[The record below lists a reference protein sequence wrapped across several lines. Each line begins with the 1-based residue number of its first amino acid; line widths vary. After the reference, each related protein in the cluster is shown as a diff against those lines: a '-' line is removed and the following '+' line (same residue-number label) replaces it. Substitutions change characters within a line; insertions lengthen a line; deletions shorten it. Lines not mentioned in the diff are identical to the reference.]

1 MFMINVFGWLTLDFA
16 LLNLIYLAML
26 HCPGK
31 VSCNIEI
38 FNWWKQFHMSDLC
51 NESEESIHKASPKES
66 LRVRQTEL
74 VFAVLI

>member
-31 VSCNIEI
+31 VSCNIGI
-38 FNWWKQFHMSDLC
+38 FN
-51 NESEESIHKASPKES
+51 
-66 LRVRQTEL
+66 
-74 VFAVLI
+74 